1 MNAGVVLALFEWRP
15 LTELVLQTSKHEWPR
30 ETQAVVVVNLS
41 LLLLLSRPL
50 SLSRSLAALTDWN
63 SLPLCFLT
71 QSECCHIL
79 VLSENISLSPVS
91 PGVASDCP

>member
-41 LLLLLSRPL
+41 LLLLSHPRIA
-50 SLSRSLAALTDWN
+50 LSRSLAPLTD
-63 SLPLCFLT
+63 
-71 QSECCHIL
+71 
-79 VLSENISLSPVS
+79 
-91 PGVASDCP
+91 